1 MKASRHLTEYNE
13 KETAFRHYQFIC
25 QLCNDFLIFDE
36 KENWDRHCN
45 FKGRN
50 QIHGAGPTKITFLL
64 GYFSGQCIP
73 FFFISDKRFW
83 LWIVLQTNKFLKISC
98 IIQLHLLCL
107 QQILVYCWKVCLL
120 SDRSESLF
128 DNRSQIFL

>member
-1 MKASRHLTEYNE
+1 MKASRHLTEYNQ

-50 QIHGAGPTKITFLL
+50 QIHGAGPTKIIFYLDISVAL
-64 GYFSGQCIP
+64 VSVFD
-73 FFFISDKRFW
+73 FFFISDKRF
-83 LWIVLQTNKFLKISC
+83 
-98 IIQLHLLCL
+98 
-107 QQILVYCWKVCLL
+107 
-120 SDRSESLF
+120 
-128 DNRSQIFL
+128 